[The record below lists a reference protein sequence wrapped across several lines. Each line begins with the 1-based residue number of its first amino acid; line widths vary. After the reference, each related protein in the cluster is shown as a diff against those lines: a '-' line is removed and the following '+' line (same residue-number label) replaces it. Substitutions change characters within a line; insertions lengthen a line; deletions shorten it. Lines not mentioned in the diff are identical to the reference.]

1 MFFCEKIL
9 TISCDKEKQK
19 SANWIYHGKLSIP
32 SFSLRHWNG
41 NFEHESDGLFNAH
54 MEHFFYCL
62 YPSLSWVLSLIPQ
75 LGILFGR
82 ITTIAK
88 ILSFDCSFEISEDE
102 HSIELTILLW
112 SDIIQRFW

>member
-1 MFFCEKIL
+1 MVFSEKIL

-19 SANWIYHGKLSIP
+19 SANWIYHGELSIP
-32 SFSLRHWNG
+32 SFNLRHWNG
-41 NFEHESDGLFNAH
+41 NFEYKSDGLFNAH
-54 MEHFFYCL
+54 MEHFLYCL

-75 LGILFGR
+75 PGILFGR

-88 ILSFDCSFEISEDE
+88 ILSFDCSLEISEDE